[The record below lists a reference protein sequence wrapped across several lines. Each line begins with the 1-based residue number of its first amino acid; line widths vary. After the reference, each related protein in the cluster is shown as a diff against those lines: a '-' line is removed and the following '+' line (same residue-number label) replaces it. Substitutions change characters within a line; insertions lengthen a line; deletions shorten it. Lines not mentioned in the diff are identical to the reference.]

1 MKSGIISTISEVF
14 VTCETAVTRSI
25 ALIEARPTN
34 DSDKRPASAN
44 RLIRY
49 RSAKVASKTISGAI
63 ILDSFGVLLLFNS
76 PMKIKL
82 LLIAAFV
89 STSCSSPSA
98 TNNAGAP
105 QAGTALKSS
114 PSPVVSPTPV
124 PTSITPKNGDYNA
137 KGVVTKINLEQA
149 SVELNHEDI
158 PGLMPPMIM
167 EFFVT
172 EKKLLDGLKVG
183 DKVDFV
189 IRYKDHT
196 EKIVDI
202 KKAK

>member
-1 MKSGIISTISEVF
+1 
-14 VTCETAVTRSI
+14 
-25 ALIEARPTN
+25 
-34 DSDKRPASAN
+34 
-44 RLIRY
+44 
-49 RSAKVASKTISGAI
+49 
-63 ILDSFGVLLLFNS
+63 
-76 PMKIKL
+76 MKIKL
-82 LLIAAFV
+82 LLITALLSV
-89 STSCSSPSA
+89 SCSSPSA
-98 TNNAGAP
+98 TNNAAAP

-124 PTSITPKNGDYNA
+124 PTTATPENGDYNG
-137 KGVVTKINLEQA
+137 KGIVTKINLELG

-167 EFFVT
+167 EFYVT
-172 EKKLLDGLKVG
+172 DKKLLDGLTVG

-202 KKAK
+202 KRSK